1 MADYRA
7 IKGLSIQTVAGDP
20 SVLQV
25 GDIWYNSTLGKLR
38 GAKLAAGSWASG
50 GNLNLARSALA
61 AFGTQTAALAVGGY
75 GGPDNVA
82 EVVEQYDGSS
92 WTEVGDINTGNNDA
106 AGCGTVSAGVK
117 FGGQTSPS
125 KQTEEWNGTAWT
137 ASGAMN
143 IARAYLAGLGT
154 QTASFAVAG
163 KTMPATD
170 LASGETFNGSTWS
183 NSPASIN
190 TTRAQ
195 VEGVGTTTAALIAGG
210 ILTSPGAVQDVVESW
225 NGSAWTEVG
234 DLNTARANG
243 GMHGTQAGCVY
254 SCGNPAS
261 ALCEEWDGSSW
272 SETTNNPLT
281 SYGNEGAG
289 TAAAGLS
296 VGGYAPGGNSATV
309 SEWTGPAA
317 AAVTFTSS

>member
-1 MADYRA
+1 MADYKA
-7 IKGLSIQTVAGDP
+7 IKGHTIQTVAGDP
-20 SVLQV
+20 GTLAP
-25 GDIWYNSTLGKLR
+25 GLIWYDSVAKKIQGS
-38 GAKLAAGSWASG
+38 KLAAGSWASG
-50 GNLNLARSALA
+50 GNLSTARSALA
-61 AFGTQTAALAVGGY
+61 AFGTQTAALAAGGY

-210 ILTSPGAVQDVVESW
+210 ILTSPGAVQAVVESW

-234 DLNTARANG
+234 DLNSARANG

-309 SEWTGPAA
+309 SEWTVAA
-317 AAVTFTSS
+317 SVETIAFD